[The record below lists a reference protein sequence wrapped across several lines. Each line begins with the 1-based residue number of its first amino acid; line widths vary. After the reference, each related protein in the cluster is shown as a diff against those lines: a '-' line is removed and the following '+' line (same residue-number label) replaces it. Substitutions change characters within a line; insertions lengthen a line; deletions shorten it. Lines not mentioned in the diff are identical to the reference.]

1 MQVKAGLG
9 VQVESYKETS
19 SNAVF
24 GSGTREQREKVYQD
38 AESEKT
44 YFGRLSPGPCT
55 YDAKVICMPL
65 VMCLML
71 TWSWSSQCLLHN
83 VVGGG

>member
-55 YDAKVICMPL
+55 YDAKVLCMSL
-65 VMCLML
+65 GVIHLD
-71 TWSWSSQCLLHN
+71 QDLH
-83 VVGGG
+83 VLPMPARLC

>member
-1 MQVKAGLG
+1 
-9 VQVESYKETS
+9 
-19 SNAVF
+19 VF

-55 YDAKVICMPL
+55 YNSQARHCMHITQ
-65 VMCLML
+65 VTTKRSVKSVSIASAACKKWKDTGWM
-71 TWSWSSQCLLHN
+71 WSQWLS
-83 VVGGG
+83 